1 MIVQHFG
8 IRFATNNSARL
19 ATLQALVEEL
29 KKDKNAG
36 LFRDPEAWKI
46 LVPDETKSNFEWPS
60 AEERKAYLGRMPPVI
75 IEQPSTQLGARW
87 DLYRVFES
95 VAEGDYELL
104 GLEIID
110 DATAEIRI
118 NPMGYPYGGL
128 GPFIALAEAYGFQ
141 VIGVNEYGK
150 YESRE
155 ELTGR
160 NDG

>member
-1 MIVQHFG
+1 MIVQDFG

-19 ATLQALVEEL
+19 ASLQALFEEL
-29 KKDKNAG
+29 KKDKDAG
-36 LFRDPEAWKI
+36 LFRDPDAWKV
-46 LVPDETKSNFEWPS
+46 LVPDEIKPNFAWPS
-60 AEERKAYLGRMPPVI
+60 AEERKAYLERMPPVI
-75 IEQPSTQLGARW
+75 IEHPSNQLGAKW
-87 DLYRVFES
+87 NFYRVFES

-118 NPMGYPYGGL
+118 NPKGYPYGGL
-128 GPFIALAEAYGFQ
+128 GPFIALAEAYRFQ

-155 ELTGR
+155 ELIGKK
-160 NDG
+160 